1 MPLLRHFAV
10 LYPGSRPKFR
20 AVLLHSF
27 SWLPASFNPRFLF
40 QSNQVSHLF
49 NWFVSLQFLATQLL
63 SGRRHLRI
71 SGWSS
76 GAPYS
81 ATRRLAFRRLLTL
94 FVTSTHP
101 TNCGCRLNGRWPY
114 GFLTLFYISLAFYSS
129 IFHLFIYSFIYF
141 SFHFQFSFFA
151 TFGPPQKFFF
161 CFLYSGTIFL
171 ANKFCFVSGPN
182 VVSVFSLVQVLSVV
196 LII

>member
-1 MPLLRHFAV
+1 MPRLRHFAV
-10 LYPGSRPKFR
+10 LHPGSRPKFR

-49 NWFVSLQFLATQLL
+49 NWFVSLRFLAAQLL
-63 SGRRHLRI
+63 SGRRPLRI

-81 ATRRLAFRRLLTL
+81 ATRRLAFRRLLAL

-114 GFLTLFYISLAFYSS
+114 GFLTFFDISLAFYSS
-129 IFHLFIYSFIYF
+129 IFSHLFIYLFIF
-141 SFHFQFSFFA
+141 LSIFNFLFFQRLGLHNIFSFF
-151 TFGPPQKFFF
+151 F
-161 CFLYSGTIFL
+161 
-171 ANKFCFVSGPN
+171 
-182 VVSVFSLVQVLSVV
+182 FSLFGDNFSRQ
-196 LII
+196 

>member
-1 MPLLRHFAV
+1 MPRLRHFAV
-10 LYPGSRPKFR
+10 LYPCSRPKFR
-20 AVLLHSF
+20 AVLLNSF

-49 NWFVSLQFLATQLL
+49 NWFVSLRFLATQLP

-81 ATRRLAFRRLLTL
+81 ATRRLAFRRLLAL

-114 GFLTLFYISLAFYSS
+114 GFLTLFDISLAFYSS
-129 IFHLFIYSFIYF
+129 IFSHLFIYF
-141 SFHFQFSFFA
+141 SFHFQFSFLP
-151 TFGPPQKFFF
+151 TFGPPQYFFF
-161 CFLYSGTIFL
+161 FFSFLYSGTIFL
-171 ANKFCFVSGPN
+171 ANKFCFVSDPN